1 MANFVFIKDIS
12 KHKDEKVMIRGWIF
26 NMRSSGKISFLELRD
41 GTGFLQ
47 AVVDGQDVS
56 KITAETPVEIIG
68 KVSEHPQKPG
78 EFELQA
84 TDIKILQIPD
94 EYPISK
100 KEHGPDFLL
109 DHRHLWL
116 RSKSQWAILRIRA
129 AIYRYMEGWLNEN
142 GFTRF
147 DSPILTPSACEG
159 TTTLFDIDYFDLGKA
174 YLSQSGQLYLE
185 AGIASLGRVYDF
197 GPTFRA
203 EKSKTRR
210 HLTEFWMMDA
220 ESAFVDHEGNMKIQ
234 EELISFVVAKILKNY
249 KNELGV
255 LKRDTEPLEK
265 IKAPFVKMTHKEAVE
280 KLNKLGSSIKSD
292 QDLGGEDE
300 TILTKEY
307 DKPVFVE
314 KYPSKI
320 KAFYMKRDP
329 ENESLALCADLLAP
343 EGYGEIIGGSQR
355 EDDYDTLLKR
365 IREHKLPEK
374 DFSWYLDLRKYGSVV
389 HSGFGVGLER
399 VVSWICGLK
408 HVRETIPFPRMI
420 TRKSP

>member
-1 MANFVFIKDIS
+1 
-12 KHKDEKVMIRGWIF
+12 
-26 NMRSSGKISFLELRD
+26 MRSSGKISFLEMRD

-47 AVVDGQDVS
+47 AIYGGGDVS
-56 KITAETPVEIIG
+56 KITAETPVEITG
-68 KVSEHPQKPG
+68 KVSEHPKKQD
-78 EFELQA
+78 EYELQA
-84 TDIKILQIPD
+84 SDIKILQIPD
-94 EYPISK
+94 DYPISK

-109 DHRHLWL
+109 DKRHLWL
-116 RSKSQWAILRIRA
+116 RSKRQWAILRIRA
-129 AIYRYMEGWLNEN
+129 AVYRYVEEWLNEN
-142 GFTRF
+142 GYTRF

-185 AGIASLGRVYDF
+185 AGIVSLGKVYDF

-220 ESAFVDHEGNMKIQ
+220 EAAFVDHGENMKIQ
-234 EELISFVVAKILKNY
+234 EDLISFIVSKILENY
-249 KNELGV
+249 KNELV
-255 LKRDTEPLEK
+255 MLERDTVSLLKVKP
-265 IKAPFVKMTHKEAVE
+265 PFVRMTHKKAVE
-280 KLNKLGSSIKSD
+280 QLNKLGSNIKEN

-307 DKPVFVE
+307 DKPIFVE
-314 KYPSKI
+314 KYPAEI
-320 KAFYMKRDP
+320 KAFYMKRDSKD
-329 ENESLALCADLLAP
+329 ESLALCNDLLAP

-355 EDDYDTLLKR
+355 EDDYDILLKR

-389 HSGFGVGLER
+389 HSGFGLGLER
-399 VVSWICGLK
+399 LVSWICGLK
-408 HVRETIPFPRMI
+408 HIRETIPFPRMV